1 MQGLAKRQKAER
13 LSVSFAIG
21 VVAIEER
28 GVVINRIAVETMGMP
43 DWYMV
48 HGQRC

>member
-13 LSVSFAIG
+13 LSVNFSIG

-28 GVVINRIAVETMGMP
+28 GVVIDRIAVETMSMP
-43 DWYMV
+43 DWCMI
-48 HGQRC
+48 HGQR